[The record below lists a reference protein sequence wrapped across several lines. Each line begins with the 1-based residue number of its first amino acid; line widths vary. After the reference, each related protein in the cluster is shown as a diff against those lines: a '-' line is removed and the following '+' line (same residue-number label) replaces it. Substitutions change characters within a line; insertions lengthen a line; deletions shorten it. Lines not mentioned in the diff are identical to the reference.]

1 LTFTIDTN
9 GNNRYSAF
17 FGLNTT
23 TALDSDNDGVPDA
36 FDAFPFDPTRWIA
49 PNADPSDTTPPTI
62 TITEP

>member
-1 LTFTIDTN
+1 
-9 GNNRYSAF
+9 
-17 FGLNTT
+17 
-23 TALDSDNDGVPDA
+23 VPDA